1 MVKKQWWLLL
11 VALVIVVAG
20 GGWYFHSRSIPVA
33 TSRPSQ
39 PQYVE
44 KKHVRL
50 VAVGDSLTH
59 GQGDEKKNGGYVS
72 IIKGKIEHRYHHT
85 NVTTKNY
92 GVSGDR
98 SDQIL
103 ARLNS
108 QSNMRADLRKADV
121 ITMTVGGNDLMQNL
135 EKNILNSPKTVDK
148 DVDQAQKVYIKH
160 LNQLL
165 TAVRKQN
172 PRAPIFIMSIYNP
185 VYTYFPDVTVINDAI
200 SKWNTTTQEV
210 MGNYHKMYF
219 VNINHLMSWGQYKTA
234 QQRQQLVQKEEQ
246 ANQGKVSQA
255 RLISVMNKRNHNL
268 NEYISTEDNF
278 HPNHLGYEKM
288 ANCLFQSMKKHN
300 SWEYVKR

>member
-1 MVKKQWWLLL
+1 MKKKWWLLI
-11 VALVIVVAG
+11 AIVILVVAG
-20 GGWYFHSRSIPVA
+20 GAWYFTKQPTTVTHQQA
-33 TSRPSQ
+33 Q
-39 PQYVE
+39 PQYVQ
-44 KKHVRL
+44 KKTVRL
-50 VAVGDSLTH
+50 VAVGDSLTY
-59 GQGDEKKNGGYVS
+59 GQGDEKRNGGYVG
-72 IIKGKIEHRYHHT
+72 IIKKKIEHRYHKT
-85 NVTTKNY
+85 NVETKNY

-108 QSNMRADLRKADV
+108 QSDMRKDLRQADV

-135 EKNILNSPKTVDK
+135 EKDIMNSPKTVDK
-148 DVDQAQKVYIKH
+148 DVDKAQQTYIKS

-185 VYTYFPDVTVINDAI
+185 VYTYFPDVSTITDSIN
-200 SKWNTTTQEV
+200 KWNDTTQSV
-210 MGNYHKMYF
+210 MKGYHRMYF

-234 QQRQQLVQKEEQ
+234 TQRQQLVQKEEQ
-246 ANQGKVSQA
+246 ANQGKVTQG
-255 RLISVMNKRNHNL
+255 RVLNIMKNKDHNL

-278 HPNHLGYEKM
+278 HPNHRGYEQM
-288 ANCLFQSMKKHN
+288 ANRLFKVMKQHN